1 LMPAGKKRVLF
12 YARHSTERRGF
23 ELGILALSLVARK
36 MPDVEFVLAGLRP
49 RSFELPFQ
57 FHIPG
62 VLDPSELGSLYR
74 SCDAALVLS
83 HTNLS
88 LLPLELM
95 ASGCAV
101 VSNSGPNVE
110 WLLTERV
117 ARLAP
122 ATPQALADAILVL
135 LQDDLLRERQV
146 KAALD
151 FAQTTDWL
159 VEIKSIEAAFRRGLG
174 APEGVDS

>member
-1 LMPAGKKRVLF
+1 M
-12 YARHSTERRGF
+12 
-23 ELGILALSLVARK
+23 
-36 MPDVEFVLAGLRP
+36 
-49 RSFELPFQ
+49 
-57 FHIPG
+57 
-62 VLDPSELGSLYR
+62 
-74 SCDAALVLS
+74 
-83 HTNLS
+83 
-88 LLPLELM
+88 
-95 ASGCAV
+95 
-101 VSNSGPNVE
+101 E